1 MKETLSWLTTRAE
14 RTSRLQKFRSYWV
27 WRQRRASV
35 EFKLSARILNLRRS
49 LRERRAAVGAAGTI
63 AGTVVLSLVAA
74 VALAVVLELLDR
86 LVLQRAS
93 VLRPF
98 LPDDFADRTAR
109 RFGQGARSGEL
120 SLFVTV
126 AQIAGIFLGLYF
138 AAVSGIAAAVYADVP
153 GEVRLLLTREKL
165 GNVYIKIVAFIG
177 ALALVLSTAIVLG
190 IDVGLVNVAVVGV
203 LSALS
208 IFAFVMLGVRTFY
221 FFSPDTLTGYVLKD
235 VLPLFQGSRRGKF
248 GSKSRAIP
256 YNYQRQAEELLS
268 TLRAVVSLSATRTSV
283 TERSLLRIVLGDLQ
297 LLYVYESLKG
307 DIESTS
313 LWFKQRLEHPKWL
326 TAEHTSV
333 EMALRTQ
340 TAIQGKQVGDR
351 LWVERELHDVLSI
364 ALRALL
370 NRPERARAVEAF
382 EHVVSWSRVFASQL
396 AIDETLA
403 LTHLAS
409 ELIDGHLSARP
420 EHDRSV
426 ESVAL
431 ADFVAAFP
439 MQVVL
444 GMSDRLRPLTAEA
457 FAKATTRVDPIAPL
471 DGAWPSDVVQQREYV
486 AERLKNERIVERTR
500 LTADWYVAQLV
511 ALSMSRF
518 FARVVPLLVTE
529 LEKLPR
535 MATSRLDQAQ
545 TIIGAAIVQ
554 RGIESCQKFAVH
566 LGEFAACLERIAEL
580 RRAKDIPWVET
591 DWEEA
596 GRRVAEVRT
605 QLLLLTAR
613 VSVEVSSV
621 ETGGEIPDYFGAT
634 YAFLA
639 EECFDDVLHDRA
651 EKFQRL
657 FPAFFSASLS
667 ANERLNRELAGYDQ
681 QTQIL
686 FSTET
691 LEDLLEISGYALLK
705 SELGQE
711 ACWAAVKDLWD
722 RYLGNRDRA
731 QFFTFLFAVLSYRGS
746 VFGIKPRD
754 IGRTSWRM
762 AFHQYLAEQGL
773 ATGRY
778 ADPFDLDEGELDV
791 ESPLVRATSA
801 GMMGHDAGQ
810 AFIAGYL
817 LTWPEAQGLELPR
830 ETEVFL
836 ESLEFARRRR
846 DEGLHDVDEGNDL
859 RLEDSPA
866 PDQAGPDD
874 QPARGNDEDEDD
886 RDA

>member
-1 MKETLSWLTTRAE
+1 
-14 RTSRLQKFRSYWV
+14 
-27 WRQRRASV
+27 
-35 EFKLSARILNLRRS
+35 
-49 LRERRAAVGAAGTI
+49 
-63 AGTVVLSLVAA
+63 
-74 VALAVVLELLDR
+74 
-86 LVLQRAS
+86 
-93 VLRPF
+93 
-98 LPDDFADRTAR
+98 
-109 RFGQGARSGEL
+109 
-120 SLFVTV
+120 
-126 AQIAGIFLGLYF
+126 
-138 AAVSGIAAAVYADVP
+138 
-153 GEVRLLLTREKL
+153 
-165 GNVYIKIVAFIG
+165 
-177 ALALVLSTAIVLG
+177 
-190 IDVGLVNVAVVGV
+190 
-203 LSALS
+203 
-208 IFAFVMLGVRTFY
+208 
-221 FFSPDTLTGYVLKD
+221 
-235 VLPLFQGSRRGKF
+235 
-248 GSKSRAIP
+248 
-256 YNYQRQAEELLS
+256 
-268 TLRAVVSLSATRTSV
+268 
-283 TERSLLRIVLGDLQ
+283 VLGDLR

-326 TAEHTSV
+326 TADHTSV
-333 EMALRTQ
+333 DMALRTQ

-370 NRPERARAVEAF
+370 DRPERARAVEAF

-409 ELIDGHLSARP
+409 ELIDEHLSAQP

-431 ADFVAAFP
+431 ADFFAAFP

-444 GMSDRLRPLTAEA
+444 GMSDRLRPLTADA

-471 DGAWPSDVVQQREYV
+471 DGAWPSEVVQQREYV
-486 AERLKNERIVERTR
+486 AERLKHERIVERAR

-535 MATSRLDQAQ
+535 MATTRLDQAQ
-545 TIIGAAIVQ
+545 TIIAAAIVQ
-554 RGIESCQKFAVH
+554 RGIEACQKFAVH

-596 GRRVAEVRT
+596 GRRISKVRT
-605 QLLLLTAR
+605 QLLVLTAR
-613 VSVEVSSV
+613 VSVEVSDV

-722 RYLGNRDRA
+722 RYLGDRDRA

-746 VFGIKPRD
+746 VFSIKPRD

-762 AFHQYLAEQGL
+762 AFHRYLAEQGL
-773 ATGRY
+773 ATRLY
-778 ADPFDLDEGELDV
+778 ADPFDLDADELDV

-817 LTWPEAQGLELPR
+817 LTWPEAHGLELPR

-836 ESLEFARRRR
+836 ESVEFARRRR
-846 DEGLHDVDEGNDL
+846 DEALDDVDEGNDR

-866 PDQAGPDD
+866 PEQAG
-874 QPARGNDEDEDD
+874 
-886 RDA
+886 